1 MKPTFLFGSL
11 LVAGLIATSA
21 PAAEAISGANIRS
34 GPGANYPVVGKLAE
48 GDSVTVSECAE
59 AGWCRISGGWVSAK
73 LLADNGNPA
82 DYYNASGGRAAV
94 ASANRNDS
102 GDDGYPRLI
111 GRASEL
117 GVGFGSGLFGFGLF
131 APRDGG
137 DELVCLV
144 TFNSRSA
151 ARAGR
156 DADIARA
163 QLLELRVAERYDSPN
178 DRRVIYDY
186 GTDRETARTC
196 GQLDRLN

>member
-1 MKPTFLFGSL
+1 MKNLFLFASL

-21 PAAEAISGANIRS
+21 LAAEAISGANVRS
-34 GPGANYPVVGKLAE
+34 GPGANYPVVGKLAA
-48 GDSVTVSECAE
+48 GDNVTVSECAA
-59 AGWCRISGGWVSAK
+59 AGWCRIAGGWVSAT

-82 DYYNASGGRAAV
+82 DYYNAPGGRGAV
-94 ASANRNDS
+94 AAAERSD
-102 GDDGYPRLI
+102 DDGYPRLI

-117 GVGFGSGLFGFGLF
+117 GFGGGLFGFGLF

-144 TFNSRSA
+144 TFTSRSA

-163 QLLELRVAERYDSPN
+163 QLLELRVAERYDGPN

-186 GTDRETARTC
+186 GSNRETARTC
-196 GQLDRLN
+196 RQLDRGN

>member
-1 MKPTFLFGSL
+1 MKSFFLFGSL
-11 LVAGLIATSA
+11 LVAGLIASSA

-34 GPGANYPVVGKLAE
+34 GPGANYPVIGKLAE
-48 GDSVTVSECAE
+48 GDNVTVSECAE
-59 AGWCRISGGWVSAK
+59 AGWCRISRGWVSAK

-82 DYYNASGGRAAV
+82 DYYNAPGGRAAV
-94 ASANRNDS
+94 ASANRGDS

-117 GVGFGSGLFGFGLF
+117 GFGSGSGLFGFGLF
-131 APRDGG
+131 APRDSG

-156 DADIARA
+156 DRDVASAE
-163 QLLELRVAERYDSPN
+163 LLWMRDAERYDSPS
-178 DRRVIYDY
+178 DRNVIYDY
-186 GTDRETARTC
+186 GSDRQTAQTC
-196 GQLDRLN
+196 RRLNGEN